1 MKSNKNTPAVT
12 SSENTRATLALHS
25 LMAVTYERVLRGIHY
40 RHEFA
45 RRVPRVADACL
56 GLFDYLGLE
65 LEQVAAYETNG
76 VFITKVIADAYRR
89 VLRSYKGKIAK
100 LLFRKFF
107 LTYGIIPVAPSGRP
121 FLGDKLR
128 LKGKGAIKPTSQI
141 TERDHHWLKTI
152 LNDMVK
158 FEIFAIAEF
167 DLPRTI
173 MLPAMMLP
181 DVKFIGKVDKVRTG
195 ACIVPSNKSFA
206 VYVNPAQTDDV
217 LGDYLK
223 IALEQAREGEML
235 HCREPKN
242 ISSVRLDCAGYER
255 ALNVLDVKT
264 AAGGVVRRCQKMEF
278 YKRYKSIPSGVLEES
293 IDCDEYFKENYSKA
307 VGYRDNWL
315 LIL

>member
-1 MKSNKNTPAVT
+1 M
-12 SSENTRATLALHS
+12 HS
-25 LMAVTYERVLRGIHY
+25 LMTSAYERVLRGIHY

-45 RRVPRVADACL
+45 RRAPQVADACL
-56 GLFDYLGLE
+56 GVFDYLGLKP
-65 LEQVAAYETNG
+65 EQVYSYESNG
-76 VFITKVIADAYRR
+76 GIFITKVIADAYRR
-89 VLRSYKGKIAK
+89 VLRSRKGKIAK

-107 LTYGIIPVAPSGRP
+107 LTYGIIPVAPLGCP
-121 FLGDKLR
+121 FLGEKLR
-128 LKGKGAIKPTSQI
+128 LKGNGAIEPTSQI

-152 LNDMVK
+152 WNDMVR

-167 DLPRTI
+167 ELPRTI
-173 MLPAMMLP
+173 MFPAMILP
-181 DVKFIGKVDKVRTG
+181 DVDIAGNDERVRTSSY
-195 ACIVPSNKSFA
+195 IEPSNRSFA
-206 VYVNPAQTDDV
+206 MYVNPSQTDDV

-235 HCREPKN
+235 HCRESKS

-264 AAGGVVRRCQKMEF
+264 AAGGIVRHRLKLEF
-278 YKRYKSIPSGVLEES
+278 YKRHKGIPPGVNEES

-307 VGYRDNWL
+307 VGYRENWL